1 VGYLTQLGAS
11 SVLCELHPSVVEKW
25 SNEMATPKSAL
36 DNKDQETTNMSTSNP
51 IAETETGVDK
61 RLAITLSERAYND
74 LRQIAA
80 NTSRPMSD
88 VIRIGI
94 GLYKVAAEVSRENN
108 KLMVVSRD
116 GKPLKEI
123 VLPTL

>member
-1 VGYLTQLGAS
+1 
-11 SVLCELHPSVVEKW
+11 
-25 SNEMATPKSAL
+25 MATPKSAL

-80 NTSRPMSD
+80 NTCYQDRNRF
-88 VIRIGI
+88 V
-94 GLYKVAAEVSRENN
+94 
-108 KLMVVSRD
+108 
-116 GKPLKEI
+116 
-123 VLPTL
+123 

>member
-1 VGYLTQLGAS
+1 
-11 SVLCELHPSVVEKW
+11 
-25 SNEMATPKSAL
+25 MATPKPAL
-36 DNKDQETTNMSTSNP
+36 DKNQETNMSASNA
-51 IAETETGVDK
+51 IVDTETAVEK

-74 LRQIAA
+74 LKKIAA

-108 KLMVVSRD
+108 KLMVVSRE